1 MHAFHS
7 LVDAIL
13 IIVFIYAIALLLR
26 RKGVLKEEHSLTLA
40 VQFGFPELWRQ
51 ILVLLAAMPPAILGV
66 VFLKRYGGDASLA
79 STLLLV
85 ASLASVA
92 TLLGVFWFIG

>member
-1 MHAFHS
+1 
-7 LVDAIL
+7 L
-13 IIVFIYAIALLLR
+13 IIKPLLA
-26 RKGVLKEEHSLTLA
+26 SSLA